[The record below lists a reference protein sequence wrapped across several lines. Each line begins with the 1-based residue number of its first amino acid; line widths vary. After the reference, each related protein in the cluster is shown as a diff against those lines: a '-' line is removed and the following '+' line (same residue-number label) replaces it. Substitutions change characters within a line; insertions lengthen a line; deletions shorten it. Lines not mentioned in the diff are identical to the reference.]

1 MGKVWKLG
9 LVLLLSVRVSLPWGA
24 EGHRVIARIAAK
36 HLSPQAQARVAALL
50 ATDSQAGPILS
61 SGSGGDA
68 LAAAMAEI
76 GPWADTIKG
85 TKLGAGTDDWHFLDL
100 AAADG
105 AAEISRRCVNND
117 CVTAQLSI
125 MTANLKAGSSLP
137 NGSNT
142 YSPAQQLKFIVHFIG
157 DLHQPLHCATNAD
170 AGGNCLATR
179 GFSEHELH
187 ATWDT
192 GLIEQIMKDSKGHEI
207 SEATFAATLDSE
219 FAAQF
224 AGSTNIADFGQM
236 ALESHDIA
244 FQVAYGPMLARG
256 ILPGVEPRSYLNVDV
271 SRCAS
276 EAPDFYNINPPLDL
290 TVLYNAAT
298 LDAVRWQLAKAGYR
312 LAVVLNNA
320 LQ

>member
-1 MGKVWKLG
+1 MRKARKIG

-36 HLSPQAQARVAALL
+36 HLSAQAQARVAALL
-50 ATDSQAGPILS
+50 ATDSQAGPLLG

-68 LAAAMAEI
+68 LAAAMAVVA
-76 GPWADTIKG
+76 PWADTIKG
-85 TKLGAGTDDWHFLDL
+85 TKLGAGTDNWHFLDL

-105 AAEISRRCVNND
+105 AAEISQRCPNNN
-117 CVTAQLSI
+117 CVAAQLRI
-125 MTANLKAGSSLP
+125 MTANLKAGSSLQT
-137 NGSNT
+137 GSNT
-142 YSPAQQLKFIVHFIG
+142 YSPAEQVKFIIHFMG

-192 GLIEQIMKDSKGHEI
+192 GLIDQLTRASKGREI
-207 SEATFAATLDSE
+207 SESTLADSLDIE
-219 FAAQF
+219 FAPQF
-224 AGSTNIADFGQM
+224 AGSPNITDFGQM
-236 ALESHDIA
+236 AVESHDVA
-244 FQVAYGPMLARG
+244 FQVAYGPMIERG
-256 ILPGVEPRSYLNVDV
+256 ILPGVEPRGYLDVAV

-276 EAPDFYNINPPLDL
+276 EAPDFYNINPPVDL

-312 LAVVLNNA
+312 LAVVLNNT